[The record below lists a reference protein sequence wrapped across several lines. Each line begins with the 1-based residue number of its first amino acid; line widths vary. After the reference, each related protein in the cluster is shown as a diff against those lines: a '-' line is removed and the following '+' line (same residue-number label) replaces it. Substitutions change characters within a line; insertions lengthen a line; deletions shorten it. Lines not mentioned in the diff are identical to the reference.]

1 MSLILFDLDGTLID
15 SEPGIFSTLDYAFA
29 QIGAQLP
36 PPEVLRSWIGPPFWQ
51 SFPSVLGDD
60 HARIEAAIEH
70 YRIRFEQVGWSQ
82 HRVYPGIAELVDT
95 LVRAQHA
102 LAIVTT
108 KPQPQARTIIDHLPF
123 GTAFTRV
130 YGASI
135 SGRHCAKAEMI
146 AQALADFSA
155 DASDAVMIGDRY
167 FDIEG
172 AKRQRRARYRR
183 RLGFWQPRGTGTSR
197 CRRDCQGCCGT
208 GRVTVVASDGCRSCA
223 VIPACAGMT
232 ADFGLA
238 VGFAIR
244 PA

>member
-15 SEPGIFSTLDYAFA
+15 SAPGIFSTLGYAFE
-29 QIGAQLP
+29 QIGATLP
-36 PPEVLRSWIGPPFWQ
+36 PPDVLRSWIGPPFWQ
-51 SFPSVLGDD
+51 SFPTVLGDD
-60 HARIEAAIEH
+60 PARIEAAIEH

-82 HRVYPGIAELVDT
+82 HRVYSGIAELVDG
-95 LVRAQHA
+95 LARAQHS

-123 GTAFTRV
+123 GAAFSRV

-146 AQALADFSA
+146 AQALQDFST

-172 AKRQRRARYRR
+172 ARANDVRALGVGWGFGSHAELVDAGAEAVAADPIGLR
-183 RLGFWQPRGTGTSR
+183 RLLQP
-197 CRRDCQGCCGT
+197 
-208 GRVTVVASDGCRSCA
+208 DGIGDS
-223 VIPACAGMT
+223 
-232 ADFGLA
+232 
-238 VGFAIR
+238 IR
-244 PA
+244 PI

>member
-1 MSLILFDLDGTLID
+1 MSLSLILFDLDGTLID
-15 SEPGIFSTLDYAFA
+15 SARGIFATLDYAFE
-29 QIGAQLP
+29 QIGASLP

-51 SFPSVLGDD
+51 SFPTVLGDD
-60 HARIEAAIEH
+60 PARIAAAIEH

-82 HRVYPGIAELVDT
+82 HAVYPGIAELVAA
-95 LVRAQHA
+95 LAHAQHA

-123 GTAFTRV
+123 GASFTRV

-146 AQALADFSA
+146 AQALQDFA
-155 DASDAVMIGDRY
+155 TDASDAVMIGDRY

-172 AKRQRRARYRR
+172 ARANGVRALGVGWGFGSRAELLDAGAEAIATDPAGLQR
-183 RLGFWQPRGTGTSR
+183 LLQP
-197 CRRDCQGCCGT
+197 D
-208 GRVTVVASDGCRSCA
+208 A
-223 VIPACAGMT
+223 IAGS
-232 ADFGLA
+232 
-238 VGFAIR
+238 IR

>member
-15 SEPGIFSTLDYAFA
+15 SAPGIFATLDHAFA

-36 PPEVLRSWIGPPFWQ
+36 PPDVLRGWIGPPFWQ

-60 HARIEAAIEH
+60 PERIEAAIEH

-82 HRVYPGIAELVDT
+82 HSVYPGIAALMGALTDT
-95 LVRAQHA
+95 KHT

-108 KPQPQARTIIDHLPF
+108 KPQPQARLIIDHLPF
-123 GTAFTRV
+123 GVAFTRV

-146 AQALADFSA
+146 AQALQDFSC

-172 AKRQRRARYRR
+172 ALANGVRALGVAWGFGSRAELIDAGAEAIAADPVELQRLLLPDA
-183 RLGFWQPRGTGTSR
+183 TA
-197 CRRDCQGCCGT
+197 
-208 GRVTVVASDGCRSCA
+208 AS
-223 VIPACAGMT
+223 
-232 ADFGLA
+232 L
-238 VGFAIR
+238 R